1 MNKGTIL
8 IDEYDVPH
16 IVINDHEAIR
26 VNIDYMD
33 ISKVELLDTS
43 KYRQSSQTLDDVIRN
58 LGILNEFINKV
69 ITIVKEE
76 FNDTKEG

>member
-1 MNKGTIL
+1 MNRGTIL

-16 IVINDHEAIR
+16 IVINDKEAIR

-33 ISKVELLDTS
+33 ISKVQLLDTS
-43 KYRQSSQTLDDVIRN
+43 RYRQSSQTLDDIIRN

-69 ITIVKEE
+69 VTTVKEE
-76 FNDTKEG
+76 FDDTKEG

>member
-33 ISKVELLDTS
+33 ISKVELLDIS
-43 KYRQSSQTLDDVIRN
+43 RYRQSSQTLDDIIRN

-69 ITIVKEE
+69 ITTVKEE

>member
-33 ISKVELLDTS
+33 ISKVELLDIS
-43 KYRQSSQTLDDVIRN
+43 RYRQSSQTLDDIIRN

-69 ITIVKEE
+69 ITTVKEE
-76 FNDTKEG
+76 FDDTKEG

>member
-1 MNKGTIL
+1 MNRGTIL

-16 IVINDHEAIR
+16 IVINDKEAIR

-33 ISKVELLDTS
+33 ISKVQLLDTS
-43 KYRQSSQTLDDVIRN
+43 RYRQSSQTLDDIIRN

-69 ITIVKEE
+69 ITTVKEE
-76 FNDTKEG
+76 FDDTKEG

>member
-33 ISKVELLDTS
+33 ISKVELLDIS
-43 KYRQSSQTLDDVIRN
+43 RYRQSSQTLDDVIRN

-69 ITIVKEE
+69 ITTVKEE
-76 FNDTKEG
+76 FDDTKEE

>member
-33 ISKVELLDTS
+33 ISKVELLDMS

-76 FNDTKEG
+76 FDDTKEG

>member
-8 IDEYDVPH
+8 IDEYDIPH
-16 IVINDHEAIR
+16 IVINDKEAIR

-33 ISKVELLDTS
+33 ISKVQLLDTS
-43 KYRQSSQTLDDVIRN
+43 RYRQSSQTLDDIIRN

-69 ITIVKEE
+69 ITTVKEE
-76 FNDTKEG
+76 FDDTKEG

>member
-8 IDEYDVPH
+8 IDEYGVPH

-33 ISKVELLDTS
+33 ISKVELLDIS
-43 KYRQSSQTLDDVIRN
+43 RYRQSSQTLDDIIRN

-69 ITIVKEE
+69 ITTVKEE
-76 FNDTKEG
+76 FDDTKEG

>member
-16 IVINDHEAIR
+16 IVINDREAIR

-33 ISKVELLDTS
+33 ISKVQLLDIS
-43 KYRQSSQTLDDVIRN
+43 RYRQSSQTLDDIIRN

-69 ITIVKEE
+69 ITTVKEE
-76 FNDTKEG
+76 FDDTKEG

>member
-33 ISKVELLDTS
+33 ISKVELLDIS
-43 KYRQSSQTLDDVIRN
+43 RYRQSSQTLDDIIRN

-69 ITIVKEE
+69 ITTVKEE
-76 FNDTKEG
+76 FNDTKEE

>member
-16 IVINDHEAIR
+16 IVINDKEAIR

-33 ISKVELLDTS
+33 ISKVQLLDTS
-43 KYRQSSQTLDDVIRN
+43 RYRQSSQTLDDIIRN

-69 ITIVKEE
+69 ITTVKEE
-76 FNDTKEG
+76 FDDTKEG

>member
-33 ISKVELLDTS
+33 ISKVELLDIS

>member
-33 ISKVELLDTS
+33 ISKVELLDIS
-43 KYRQSSQTLDDVIRN
+43 RYRQSSQTLDDIIRN

-69 ITIVKEE
+69 ITTVKEE
-76 FNDTKEG
+76 RV

>member
-33 ISKVELLDTS
+33 ISKVELLDMS